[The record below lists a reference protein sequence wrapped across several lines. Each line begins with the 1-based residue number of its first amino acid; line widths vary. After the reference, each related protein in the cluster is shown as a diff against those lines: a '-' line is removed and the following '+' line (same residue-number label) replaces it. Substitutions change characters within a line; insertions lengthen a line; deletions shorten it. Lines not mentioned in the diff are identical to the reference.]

1 MREKGKQQRAERHVP
16 VPVGHAWQRTP
27 RTGNT
32 LCRSE
37 RGERGEAFVGMC
49 HVYLGQ
55 SMVHLSGPTNSLSLS
70 RSLSLD
76 LVLGLLS
83 SFCSRPDVW
92 ASASARNITG
102 LVLFDNQ
109 CWK

>member
-55 SMVHLSGPTNSLSLS
+55 SMVHLSGPTNSLSNKKAVKWMAWE
-70 RSLSLD
+70 REWE
-76 LVLGLLS
+76 
-83 SFCSRPDVW
+83 RP
-92 ASASARNITG
+92 SATRLQIAG
-102 LVLFDNQ
+102 
-109 CWK
+109 